1 MAPSR
6 LTLLL
11 LLPPLEVDEVD
22 EAGEGVASFIDGD
35 AAGGTLADVVTV
47 TGDVTLDDGAPDG
60 FVVDLADDELRS

>member
-1 MAPSR
+1 M
-6 LTLLL
+6 
-11 LLPPLEVDEVD
+11 DEVD